1 MGPDPGVGTH
11 DEDRQQ
17 QGSHQVEADH
27 RKGQEERGE
36 FPQAALLNA
45 SAEEKKKKKCAHNL
59 CKLFICFFLL
69 DDPYWNDG
77 EGEYACEAECGQAVE
92 QEHRVHLAPL
102 G

>member
-1 MGPDPGVGTH
+1 M
-11 DEDRQQ
+11 
-17 QGSHQVEADH
+17 EADH

-45 SAEEKKKKKCAHNL
+45 SAEEKKKKNVHITCVN
-59 CKLFICFFLL
+59 FSYVFLL